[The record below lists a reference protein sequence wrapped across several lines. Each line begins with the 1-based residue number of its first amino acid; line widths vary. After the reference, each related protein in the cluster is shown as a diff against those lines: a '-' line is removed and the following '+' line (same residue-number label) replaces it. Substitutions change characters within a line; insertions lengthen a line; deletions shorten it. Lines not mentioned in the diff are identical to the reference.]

1 MYSKLQDGSFM
12 IAGFVAQDS
21 EMKTSQNGKTYTR
34 WSVKVGTRPSQNQ
47 NERGEA
53 IWTNCIAWHDIAR
66 YAANIKK
73 GDTVVCI
80 GKLET
85 SDYNGKTYKTLNCEY
100 INIMGKGAAAP
111 APAQAPATANTDNMA
126 YSNLSEFEE
135 ILSDG
140 DVPF

>member
-1 MYSKLQDGSFM
+1 MYSKLQDGSF
-12 IAGFVAQDS
+12 IICGFVAQDS
-21 EMKTSQNGKTYTR
+21 EMKTSQNNKTYTT
-34 WSVKVGTRPSQNQ
+34 WSVKVGTKPAQNQ

-53 IWTNCIAWHDIAR
+53 IWTNCKAWHDLAR

-73 GDTVVCI
+73 GDTVFCI

-85 SDYNGKTYKTLNCEY
+85 NDYNGKTYKTLNCEY
-100 INIMGKGAAAP
+100 INIMGKVPAGTVPQQPAA
-111 APAQAPATANTDNMA
+111 NDSMS
-126 YSNLSEFEE
+126 YGNLSDFEE

>member
-21 EMKTSQNGKTYTR
+21 EMKTSQNGKTYTN
-34 WSVKVGTRPSQNQ
+34 WSVKVATKPSQNP

-53 IWTNCIAWHDIAR
+53 VWTNCRAWHDLAR

-73 GDTVVCI
+73 GDNVLCV

-100 INIMGKGAAAP
+100 VSIMGKSAAAP
-111 APAQAPATANTDNMA
+111 APSQEPTTANTDNMS
-126 YSNLSEFEE
+126 YNLSDFEE
-135 ILSDG
+135 ILGDG

>member
-1 MYSKLQDGSFM
+1 MYSKLQDGSFI

-34 WSVKVGTRPSQNQ
+34 WSVKVGTKPSQNP

-53 IWTNCIAWHDIAR
+53 IWTNCIAWHDLAR
-66 YAANIKK
+66 YAANIRK
-73 GDTVVCI
+73 GDNVLCV
-80 GKLET
+80 GRLET

-100 INIMGKGAAAP
+100 ISIIGKGAP
-111 APAQAPATANTDNMA
+111 SQQELATANTDNMA

>member
-1 MYSKLQDGSFM
+1 MYSKMQDGSFM

-21 EMKTSQNGKTYTR
+21 EMKTSQNGKTYTN
-34 WSVKVGTRPSQNQ
+34 WSVKVATKPSQNP

-53 IWTNCIAWHDIAR
+53 VWTNCRAWHDLAR

-73 GDTVVCI
+73 GDNVLCV

-100 INIMGKGAAAP
+100 VSIMGKGAAAP
-111 APAQAPATANTDNMA
+111 APSQEPTTANTDNMS
-126 YSNLSEFEE
+126 YNLRDFEE
-135 ILSDG
+135 ILGDG

>member
-12 IAGFVAQDS
+12 ISGFVAKDA

-34 WSVKVGTRPSQNQ
+34 WSVKVGTKPSQNP

-53 IWTNCIAWHDIAR
+53 IWTNCIAWHDLAR

-73 GDTVVCI
+73 GDNVLCV
-80 GKLET
+80 GRLET
-85 SDYNGKTYKTLNCEY
+85 NDYEGKTYKTLNCEY
-100 INIMGKGAAAP
+100 IGIMGKTVAP
-111 APAQAPATANTDNMA
+111 APSQELATANTDNMA

>member
-1 MYSKLQDGSFM
+1 MYSKLQDGSFI

-34 WSVKVGTRPSQNQ
+34 WSVKVGTKPSQNP

-53 IWTNCIAWHDIAR
+53 IWTNCIAWHDLAR
-66 YAANIKK
+66 YAANIRK
-73 GDTVVCI
+73 GDNVLCV
-80 GKLET
+80 GRLET

-100 INIMGKGAAAP
+100 ISIMGKGAP
-111 APAQAPATANTDNMA
+111 SQQELATANTDNMA

-140 DVPF
+140 DLPF

>member
-12 IAGFVAQDS
+12 ISGFVAKDA

-34 WSVKVGTRPSQNQ
+34 WSVKVATRPSQNP

-53 IWTNCIAWHDIAR
+53 VWTNCIAWHNQAR
-66 YAANIKK
+66 AAGAIKK
-73 GDTVVCI
+73 GDSVFCI

-85 SDYNGKTYKTLNCEY
+85 NDYEGKTYKTLNCEY
-100 INIMGKGAAAP
+100 IGIMGKTAAP
-111 APAQAPATANTDNMA
+111 APSQAPATANTDSMA
-126 YSNLSEFEE
+126 YSNLSDFEE

>member
-1 MYSKLQDGSFM
+1 MFSKLQDGSFM

-21 EMKTSQNGKTYTR
+21 EMKTSQNGKTYTN
-34 WSVKVGTRPSQNQ
+34 WSVKVATKPSQNP

-53 IWTNCIAWHDIAR
+53 VWTNCRAWHDLAR

-73 GDTVVCI
+73 GDNVLCV

-100 INIMGKGAAAP
+100 VSIMGKGAAAP
-111 APAQAPATANTDNMA
+111 APSQEPTTANTDNMS
-126 YSNLSEFEE
+126 YNLSDFEE
-135 ILSDG
+135 ILGDG

>member
-1 MYSKLQDGSFM
+1 MYSKMQDGSFI
-12 IAGFVAQDS
+12 IAGFIAQDS

-34 WSVKVGTRPSQNQ
+34 WSVKVGTKPSQNP

-53 IWTNCIAWHDIAR
+53 IWTNCIAWHDLAR

-80 GKLET
+80 GKIET

-100 INIMGKGAAAP
+100 INIMGKGAAVVQTQEP
-111 APAQAPATANTDNMA
+111 AAANAETM
-126 YSNLSEFEE
+126 NLSEFEE

>member
-1 MYSKLQDGSFM
+1 MYSKLQDGSFI
-12 IAGFVAQDS
+12 IAGFVARDS

-34 WSVKVGTRPSQNQ
+34 WSVKVGTKPSQNP

-53 IWTNCIAWHDIAR
+53 IWTNCIAWHDLAR
-66 YAANIKK
+66 YAANIRK
-73 GDTVVCI
+73 GDNVLCV
-80 GKLET
+80 GRLET

-100 INIMGKGAAAP
+100 ISIMGKGAP
-111 APAQAPATANTDNMA
+111 SQQELATANTDNMA

>member
-1 MYSKLQDGSFM
+1 M

-21 EMKTSQNGKTYTR
+21 EMKTSQNGKTYTN
-34 WSVKVGTRPSQNQ
+34 WSVKVATKPSQNP

-53 IWTNCIAWHDIAR
+53 VWTNCRAWHDLAR

-73 GDTVVCI
+73 GDNVLCV

-100 INIMGKGAAAP
+100 VSIMGKGAAAP
-111 APAQAPATANTDNMA
+111 APSQEPTTANTDNMS
-126 YSNLSEFEE
+126 YNLSDFEE
-135 ILSDG
+135 ILGDG

>member
-1 MYSKLQDGSFM
+1 MYSKLQDGSFI

-34 WSVKVGTRPSQNQ
+34 WSVKVGTKPSQNQ
-47 NERGEA
+47 GERGEA
-53 IWTNCIAWHDIAR
+53 IWTNCIAWHDLAR
-66 YAANIKK
+66 YAANIRK
-73 GDTVVCI
+73 GDNVLCV
-80 GKLET
+80 GRLET

-100 INIMGKGAAAP
+100 ISIMGKGAP
-111 APAQAPATANTDNMA
+111 SQQELATANTDNMA

>member
-1 MYSKLQDGSFM
+1 M

-21 EMKTSQNGKTYTR
+21 EMKTSQNGKTYTN
-34 WSVKVGTRPSQNQ
+34 WSVKVATKPAQNP

-53 IWTNCIAWHDIAR
+53 IWTNCRAWHNLAR

-73 GDTVVCI
+73 GDTVFCI
-80 GKLET
+80 GKTET
-85 SDYNGKTYKTLNCEY
+85 SEYNGKTYKTLNCEY
-100 INIMGKGAAAP
+100 VSIMGKGAAAP
-111 APAQAPATANTDNMA
+111 APSQEPATANTENMA
-126 YSNLSEFEE
+126 YSNLSDFEE

>member
-21 EMKTSQNGKTYTR
+21 EMKTSQNGKTYTN
-34 WSVKVGTRPSQNQ
+34 WSVKVATKPSQNP

-53 IWTNCIAWHDIAR
+53 VWTNCRAWHDLAR

-73 GDTVVCI
+73 GDNVLCV

-100 INIMGKGAAAP
+100 VSIMGKGAAAP
-111 APAQAPATANTDNMA
+111 APSQEPTTANTDNMS
-126 YSNLSEFEE
+126 YNLSDFEE
-135 ILSDG
+135 ILGDG